1 MVRISARDFATIEN
15 GRYGQFVEE
24 HMNTQEKEIGQ
35 AFIEQARYL
44 LQQEYGP
51 RLQRCL
57 EEMSEEDLWW
67 RPNEH
72 CNSAG
77 NLILHVCGNARQW
90 IISGV
95 GGTPDTRQ
103 RSKEFAER
111 GPLAKAALQ
120 AKLRET
126 LSEIDRVLAG
136 FPAERL
142 TESNTIQGFAVTN
155 LKAIFHVA
163 EHFGQHLGQVIYL
176 TKMRK
181 DLDLRFYNL

>member
-1 MVRISARDFATIEN
+1 MRQGYCIPNIASDQNPVRDFIIPIFGGLANIFARGKYKVRQGGIKTQRMVRISARDFATIEN

-35 AFIEQARYL
+35 AFIEHARYL

-111 GPLAKAALQ
+111 GP
-120 AKLRET
+120 
-126 LSEIDRVLAG
+126 
-136 FPAERL
+136 
-142 TESNTIQGFAVTN
+142 
-155 LKAIFHVA
+155 
-163 EHFGQHLGQVIYL
+163 
-176 TKMRK
+176 
-181 DLDLRFYNL
+181 